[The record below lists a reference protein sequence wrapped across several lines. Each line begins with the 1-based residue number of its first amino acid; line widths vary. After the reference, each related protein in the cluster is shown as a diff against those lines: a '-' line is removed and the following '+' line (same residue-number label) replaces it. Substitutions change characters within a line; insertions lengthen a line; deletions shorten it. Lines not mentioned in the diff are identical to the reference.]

1 MYKIIEQL
9 QTKENIYCIDFL
21 PYLIQDEQYFE
32 LEEYFLETYIEDFSK
47 KISNIILKLIH
58 YYSAQI
64 YLTEVSENYNGKYVE
79 FIGEDIREKSLFQ
92 ISDVIH
98 YVITKDF
105 SSVQVLLEDASFLIS
120 VNGEFSVD
128 IYNPSKE
135 NIKLIEVLVQQ
146 EGLFLRKI

>member
-1 MYKIIEQL
+1 MPCLVQ
-9 QTKENIYCIDFL
+9 NV
-21 PYLIQDEQYFE
+21 QYFE
-32 LEEYFLETYIEDFSK
+32 LEKYFLETYLEDFSK

-64 YLTEVSENYNGKYVE
+64 YLTEAPEEYNGKYVE
-79 FIGEDIREKSLFQ
+79 FIGEDIRQKSLFQ
-92 ISDVIH
+92 ISDIIQ

-105 SSVQVLLEDASFLIS
+105 SSVQVLLEDNSFLIS
-120 VNGEFSVD
+120 INGEFSVD

-135 NIKLIEVLVQQ
+135 NIKLIELLVQQ